1 VRTALIG
8 FLTGVGVQVG
18 AAMLCEMVGVAVASR
33 RTLVQFWQVFEG
45 LPSLNPNRLG
55 LSLFVVASILL
66 GKKFAPKFPVS
77 LIVVGGAI
85 AASAWLN
92 RSEHGFS
99 VIGPVQGGLPSL
111 RLPQVTWSES
121 SPFCPSHYRAS

>member
-1 VRTALIG
+1 MRTALIG

-77 LIVVGGAI
+77 LIVVVGAI
-85 AASAWLN
+85 AASN
-92 RSEHGFS
+92 RLHLSEHGFS